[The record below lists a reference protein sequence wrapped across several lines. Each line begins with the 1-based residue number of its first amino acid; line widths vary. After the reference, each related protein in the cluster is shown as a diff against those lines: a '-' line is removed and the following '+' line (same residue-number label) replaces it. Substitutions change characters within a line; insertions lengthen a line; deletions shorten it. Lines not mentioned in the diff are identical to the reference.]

1 VAEGA
6 LVGEAQVWAAVGER
20 EAGADVRVE
29 RTVGVAD
36 QELAAHPQVREQRFL
51 RGVRGGAPPGDIA
64 RFRARYGG
72 GFCRRGRNRAIVEGE
87 PEVLAAPFGAQE
99 RAACHRGGEPVWSRK
114 VAAHRPRVHDLGRGD
129 RAAHD
134 VLLNPGADGL
144 DLGQFWH
151 HDLRSGLANAVRP
164 PGECAGDAAITTAT
178 AH

>member
-1 VAEGA
+1 MAEGA

-29 RTVGVAD
+29 RTAGVAD
-36 QELAAHPQVREQRFL
+36 QELAAHPQVREQRL
-51 RGVRGGAPPGDIA
+51 AV
-64 RFRARYGG
+64 
-72 GFCRRGRNRAIVEGE
+72 VEGE

-151 HDLRSGLANAVRP
+151 NDLRSGLANAMRP
-164 PGECAGDAAITTAT
+164 PGKRAGDAAITTAT
-178 AH
+178 AL